1 MVFDDKIV
9 FCLTYSELENLY
21 LYDLTT
27 EEEDS
32 VDSALEI
39 VKKHLN
45 DEDFDL
51 DDDEIESIL
60 KEHTNDLTIYLN
72 RNSDI
77 CPDCGGNLEY
87 FTSESKCPKCGEGIL
102 MPIESANFD

>member
-21 LYDLTT
+21 LYDLTS

-51 DDDEIESIL
+51 DDDEIE
-60 KEHTNDLTIYLN
+60 T
-72 RNSDI
+72 
-77 CPDCGGNLEY
+77 LEIAY
-87 FTSESKCPKCGEGIL
+87 ALEEKYNPKVSSEEIG
-102 MPIESANFD
+102 

>member
-1 MVFDDKIV
+1 MMVFDDKIV

-51 DDDEIESIL
+51 DDDEIE
-60 KEHTNDLTIYLN
+60 T
-72 RNSDI
+72 
-77 CPDCGGNLEY
+77 LEIAY
-87 FTSESKCPKCGEGIL
+87 ALEEKYNPKVSSEEIG
-102 MPIESANFD
+102 